1 MAEERLAMNRMKW
14 AICMSYTVFSMTY
27 PNCISS
33 FLRSEALQS
42 FGDWKFPYK
51 ETKSTNK
58 LPCVAI

>member
-1 MAEERLAMNRMKW
+1 MIFLSPGVGLSHFLCAWRVGNWPFK
-14 AICMSYTVFSMTY
+14 
-27 PNCISS
+27 NISS